1 MTTLR
6 YLLSL
11 IAILSVVNVSA
22 ATYGKPY
29 QPQQRGS
36 RYAMNYSQMPTLSM
50 STLNASM
57 MNSGSALPMAAITG
71 TITADQASPS
81 GPRRIGE
88 SGGFADED
96 PTEGQGDTN
105 PPVLPGDTVPLGNE
119 ILPLMLLAMMY
130 AAWIAIKRRRKANS

>member
-11 IAILSVVNVSA
+11 IAILTVVNISA

-36 RYAMNYSQMPTLSM
+36 RYAMNYSQMPTQSM

-57 MNSGSALPMAAITG
+57 MNSGSALPMAAVTG
-71 TITADQASPS
+71 TTSADDYTSPS
-81 GPRRIGE
+81 SRPRRVGE
-88 SGGFADED
+88 N
-96 PTEGQGDTN
+96 EGLETGETPKEPEEPD
-105 PPVLPGDTVPLGNE
+105 VPLGDE
-119 ILPLMLLAMMY
+119 VLPLMLCAIVY